1 MGGVKIMINPNDIL
15 IALDDGHSP
24 DTAGKRTPPI
34 PELNNRVIRENEFN
48 KAVKLK
54 LDKELQRCG
63 FRTILVAKGDKD
75 VPLQTRVKRAND
87 ANADAYVSIHYNA
100 LDGEFDG
107 NDPEGLSIHIHK
119 GSVRGRELAE
129 AVLKHLKTGTP
140 QKNRGIVESNFHV
153 LRETKM
159 VAILT
164 ENGFM
169 DHKREAMLMI
179 DDNFQTEVAREHA
192 MGLCDYFKV
201 PYIPESN
208 KVETPKPSTPTKPT
222 QSTTVLKIGSK
233 GDAVKLLQA
242 DLIKLGLVFAGGV
255 DGSFGYG
262 TQSAVKAFQKRYGL
276 VIDGIA
282 GPLTQAK
289 IASEIK
295 LVPNFKHY
303 VVRVNVSALNV
314 RDLPS
319 KKAKVN
325 TVVYGGNA
333 FTIVEEKDGWG
344 KLKSGAGWISLEFC
358 SKVR

>member
-1 MGGVKIMINPNDIL
+1 MINPNDIL

-24 DTAGKRTPPI
+24 DTAGKRTPAI
-34 PELNNRVIRENEFN
+34 PELNDRVIRENEFN

-63 FRTILVAKGDKD
+63 FKTLLVAKGDTD
-75 VPLQTRVKRAND
+75 VPLQTRVKRANNAD
-87 ANADAYVSIHYNA
+87 ADAYVSIHYNA
-100 LDGEFDG
+100 FDG
-107 NDPEGLSIHIHK
+107 KFDGYDPEGLSIHIHK
-119 GSVRGRELAE
+119 GSVRGRKLAE
-129 AVLKHLKTGTP
+129 AVLKHLKTGTS
-140 QKNRGIVESNFHV
+140 QKNRGIVESDFHV

-169 DHKREAMLMI
+169 DNKREAMLMI
-179 DDNFQTEVAREHA
+179 NNDFQKEVAREHA

-201 PYIPESN
+201 PYISESN
-208 KVETPKPSTPTKPT
+208 KVETPKPSVPSKPSKPT
-222 QSTTVLKIGSK
+222 QSITVLKLGSK

-242 DLIKLGLVFAGGV
+242 DLIKLGFVFAGGV

-262 TQSAVKAFQKRYGL
+262 TQSGVKAFQKRSGL
-276 VIDGIA
+276 DVDGIA

-295 LVPNFKHY
+295 LTPNFKRY
-303 VVRVNVSALNV
+303 VVRVNASALNV

-325 TVVYGGNA
+325 TVVYGGDA
-333 FTIVEEKDGWG
+333 FTIIEEKDGWG
-344 KLKSGAGWISLEFC
+344 KLKSGAGWISLDFC
-358 SKVR
+358 SKVG